1 MTKKTKIISIIGP
14 SASGKSAL
22 AVEIAKEFNG
32 EIISCD
38 SRIIYKD
45 FDIATAKPT
54 EEEMQGIKHHFVG
67 NILPTDDFS
76 AADFADEAKKVI
88 NDIVTRGKLP
98 IVAGGTGLYFRILLE
113 DFDIPRVAPNEKLRA
128 ELEQKST
135 DELYSLL
142 QKKDPKL
149 AAKIHKNNKVK
160 IIRALE
166 VCEELN
172 TPMSEAQ
179 KKKEPEFDVLWIGL
193 NAENR
198 DYLYNRINRRVD
210 IMLEQGLLEE
220 AKSIIDKYK
229 GLPLIEQTI
238 GYQEFIPYFK
248 GDITFEEA
256 VSDIKQNTRRYS
268 KRQLTWF
275 RANKSVIWLFIDK
288 LSNEELIKNAK
299 NLVKNFIQTGNY

>member
-1 MTKKTKIISIIGP
+1 MTKKTKILSIIGP

-22 AVEIAKEFNG
+22 AVEIAKMFNG
-32 EIISCD
+32 EVISCD

-54 EEEMQGIKHHFVG
+54 KAEMQGIKHHFIG
-67 NILPTDDFS
+67 DILPTDDYS

-88 NDIVTRGKLP
+88 KDITNRGKLP
-98 IVAGGTGLYFRILLE
+98 IIAGGTGLYFRILLQ

-128 ELEQKST
+128 ELEQKT
-135 DELYSLL
+135 TEELYSIL
-142 QKKDPKL
+142 QEKDPVSAL
-149 AAKIHKNNKVK
+149 KIHQNNKVK

-172 TPMSEAQ
+172 TPMSQAQ

-198 DYLYNRINRRVD
+198 DYLYNRINKRVD

-220 AKSIIDKYK
+220 AKNITNKYK
-229 GLPLIEQTI
+229 DLPLIEQTI

-248 GDITFEEA
+248 GDVTLEEA
-256 VSDIKQNTRRYS
+256 VSDIKQNTRRYA

-275 RANKSVIWLFIDK
+275 RANKSVNWLYIDK
-288 LSNEELIKNAK
+288 LSCEELIKNAQI
-299 NLVKNFIQTGNY
+299 LAKNFIQNGNY

>member
-1 MTKKTKIISIIGP
+1 MTKKTKIVSIVGP

-38 SRIIYKD
+38 SRIIYKN

-54 EEEMQGIKHHFVG
+54 QEEMQGIKHYFIG
-67 NILPTDDFS
+67 NIEPENDYS

-88 NDIVTRGKLP
+88 KEIVSRGKLP

-113 DFDIPRVAPNEKLRA
+113 DFDIPRVAPNESLRKT
-128 ELEQKST
+128 LEQKT
-135 DELYSLL
+135 AEELYSLL
-142 QKKDPKL
+142 QEKDPEL
-149 AAKIHKNNKVK
+149 ATKIHKNNKVK

-166 VCEELN
+166 VCEELK
-172 TPMSEAQ
+172 TPMSKAQ

-198 DYLYNRINRRVD
+198 DYLYNRINKRVD

-220 AKSIIDKYK
+220 AKVIIDKYK

-238 GYQEFIPYFK
+238 GYQELIPYLK
-248 GDITFEEA
+248 GDVSVEEA
-256 VSDIKQNTRRYS
+256 VSNIKQNTRRYA

-275 RANKSVIWLFIDK
+275 RSNKSINWLNIDK

-299 NLVKNFIQTGNY
+299 NLVKNFIQIENY